1 MENYILYRYKEWLKT
16 REGSFLKQ
24 LTKIPVGAI
33 VLLSF
38 LLVTLIAMLVVVLVS
53 KGEGDYMILSYILMG
68 AEVTL
73 GIIITIYSEKILI
86 SHSKKN
92 FVEYKTK
99 CNELGEFL
107 IEHGLTIDF
116 VPRLIESYNDRIS
129 EIEEMIK
136 HKHEAVNK
144 FMEMLLIPISAII
157 LGAML
162 DKDISVSD
170 TLELG
175 ILGMFIVFLIYGVI
189 VFTMFL
195 YDVVM
200 RMPEDKYRQIAADLQ
215 SFLDFKECEKPSEQ
229 ISSKDLIQQT

>member
-1 MENYILYRYKEWLKT
+1 MENYILYLYKEWLKT
-16 REGSFLKQ
+16 REGGFLKQ
-24 LTKIPVGAI
+24 LTKLPVGAI
-33 VLLSF
+33 VLLSL
-38 LLVTLIAMLVVVLVS
+38 LLVTLIAMLVVVLVP
-53 KGEGDYMILSYILMG
+53 KGEGDYMILSYVLMG
-68 AEVTL
+68 AEVAL
-73 GIIITIYSEKILI
+73 GIIITIYSEKFLI

-92 FVEYKTK
+92 FVKYKTR
-99 CNELGEFL
+99 CNELGGFL
-107 IEHGLTIDF
+107 IGNGLTIDF
-116 VPRLIESYNDRIS
+116 IPRLIENFNDRIS
-129 EIEEMIK
+129 EIEETIK

-170 TLELG
+170 TLEFGLLG
-175 ILGMFIVFLIYGVI
+175 LLIVFLIYGVI
-189 VFTMFL
+189 VFATFL

-215 SFLDFKECEKPSEQ
+215 SFLDFKKCEKPSEQ